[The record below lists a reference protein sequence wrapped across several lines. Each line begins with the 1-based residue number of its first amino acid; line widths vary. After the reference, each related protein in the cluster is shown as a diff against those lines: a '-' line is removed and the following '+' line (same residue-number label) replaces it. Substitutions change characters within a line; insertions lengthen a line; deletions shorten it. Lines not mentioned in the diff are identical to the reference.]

1 MPQLR
6 MGWSRGGVAYVEIG
20 YELLRRGFDLDV
32 PGRGSDRVGGCTV

>member
-6 MGWSRGGVAYVEIG
+6 MEVSRGGVAYVEIG

-32 PGRGSDRVGGCTV
+32 PGHGSGRVGGCTV